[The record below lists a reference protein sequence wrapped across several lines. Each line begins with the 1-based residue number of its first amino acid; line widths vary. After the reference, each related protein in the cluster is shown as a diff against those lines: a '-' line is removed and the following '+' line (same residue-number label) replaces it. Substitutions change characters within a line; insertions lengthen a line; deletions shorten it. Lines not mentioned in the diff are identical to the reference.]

1 MPPSAKNKKLLDE
14 LVGMHV
20 RVAIV
25 PDGYSRNNFDPQIST
40 AGTLESKDDAT
51 GNGRYRVLHDND
63 NFAYFDFASV
73 VLVNTL
79 ASVPT
84 ITLSIPVSTAE
95 RN

>member
-1 MPPSAKNKKLLDE
+1 MPQNAKNKKRLDE

-40 AGTLESKDDAT
+40 SGTLERKDDPN
-51 GNGRYRVLHDND
+51 GNARYRVLHDND
-63 NFAYFDFASV
+63 NFAYFEFANV

-84 ITLSIPVSTAE
+84 IMLAIPVNTAE